1 MREGQLVPS
10 TAEQIIQADDN
21 GELWTTSLIV
31 AEKFGKVHKNVL
43 RNIQNLECPDE
54 FAQLNFEPGS
64 YMDAQNQERP
74 MTRISESGFMLLVMG
89 FTGQAAM
96 EWKVKFI
103 NAFQIMRHELMRQ
116 SRQETKAARK
126 QATAAWQQAR
136 LEGKVAR
143 VALTDGIQ
151 ELVAYAK
158 AQGSKSA
165 ERYFI
170 NITTMEYQALFFLEQ
185 TLPDNFR
192 DTLTMFQNANL
203 ATAERIAQKAIR
215 EGIEK
220 QMPYKEIYQLAKQRV
235 VAFVDLIGK
244 TRPGEDRTLMIAA

>member
-1 MREGQLVPS
+1 MTKGQLVLAN
-10 TAEQIIQADDN
+10 AEQIIQADDD

-31 AEKFGKVHKNVL
+31 AEKFGKLHKNVL
-43 RNIQNLECPDE
+43 RDIQKLECSEE
-54 FAQLNFEPGS
+54 FNRLNFEPVE
-64 YMDAQNQERP
+64 YLDAKGESRP
-74 MTRISESGFMLLVMG
+74 FYRISESGFMMLVMG
-89 FTGQAAM
+89 FTGSVAAAWR
-96 EWKVKFI
+96 EKFI
-103 NAFQIMRHELMRQ
+103 AAFQSMHRELARQ
-116 SRQETKAARK
+116 NRQEMRAVRK
-126 QATAAWQQAR
+126 QVNVAKQHAR

-158 AQGSKSA
+158 EQGSKSA
-165 ERYFI
+165 ERYYT
-170 NITTMEYQALFFLEQ
+170 NITVMEYQALFFLEQ

-235 VAFVDLIGK
+235 VAFAELVGQ
-244 TRPGEDRTLMIAA
+244 TRPGEDRALVLAA